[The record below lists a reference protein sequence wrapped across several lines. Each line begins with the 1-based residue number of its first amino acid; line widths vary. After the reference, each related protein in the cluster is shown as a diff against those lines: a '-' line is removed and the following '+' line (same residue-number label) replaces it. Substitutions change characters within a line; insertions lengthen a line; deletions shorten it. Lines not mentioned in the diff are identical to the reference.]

1 MQILNISHR
10 KFETLKPLEL
20 PRNVLNTI
28 IMIFNFFLGSNIRRL
43 SISKFYLYL
52 TKIPYKYLER
62 LQEFYGRTHKNTF
75 ELFNKNSFN
84 GGNYGI

>member
-1 MQILNISHR
+1 MQILNMSHR
-10 KFETLKPLEL
+10 RFETLKPLEL

-28 IMIFNFFLGSNIRRL
+28 IMIFNFFLGSNI
-43 SISKFYLYL
+43 SIPKRYLYL